1 MGQHKVTVQ
10 VKRIGGGFGGKES
23 AAALIALP
31 TAAIAKWFA
40 MNALFY
46 HKNNVVLSCLA

>member
-10 VKRIGGGFGGKES
+10 VKRIGGGFGGKER

-31 TAAIAKWFA
+31 TAAIAKWLA
-40 MNALFY
+40 PSIASLNSI
-46 HKNNVVLSCLA
+46 VLLCLA